1 MNMYNPQINSGT
13 SPDIV
18 GARPSKAEAEAAAR
32 TLLLWAGDEPSGIG
46 AADLT
51 AILARTGDAAYPAFN
66 RSYPRGF
73 AADAAYRRDA
83 ARPAERPRE
92 PDQGRQD
99 RHPARR
105 HLQLPPAG
113 PLPHPRGRR
122 GPARDLGHRLGLAGG
137 EQEGHQHEPH
147 HAVLLQARRD
157 LLLLRGDRRGARQL
171 PRRSRQLRRPHH
183 DAAQLPDAEALA
195 PQRPRRLP
203 VLQRRARDD
212 EDRGGDPPHRAS
224 RLRLF
229 LDLPLLA
236 RALRARPPHPQPD
249 RHAALAALGR
259 PRLGRARRHPRCSG
273 SRTSSTSAT
282 PPSPPRP
289 R

>member
-1 MNMYNPQINSGT
+1 MLSG
-13 SPDIV
+13 SARGGIEEVDGHEHVQPAAQLGDLS
-18 GARPSKAEAEAAAR
+18 GHGRRPSQQGRSRGRGAHAAALGR
-32 TLLLWAGDEPSGIG
+32 RRAVGHRRRRPDRASS
-46 AADLT
+46 
-51 AILARTGDAAYPAFN
+51 PAPATPPTRRFN

-73 AADAAYRRDA
+73 AADAAYVDDA

-105 HLQLPPAG
+105 HLELPPAG

-183 DAAQLPDAEALA
+183 DAA
-195 PQRPRRLP
+195 
-203 VLQRRARDD
+203 
-212 EDRGGDPPHRAS
+212 
-224 RLRLF
+224 
-229 LDLPLLA
+229 
-236 RALRARPPHPQPD
+236 
-249 RHAALAALGR
+249 
-259 PRLGRARRHPRCSG
+259 
-273 SRTSSTSAT
+273 SAT
-282 PPSPPRP
+282 RC
-289 R
+289 